1 MNYNTMSIEEL
12 KDVARDKGMKVG
24 NIGKDKLIEK
34 LNEMDNISNVMS
46 DDEDLVAE
54 PINSEIVENETSQ
67 SVLDS
72 ISSAIDELDESE
84 DDGYNNNFVD
94 LPKDTVVNVRSITFG
109 RLIYK
114 SPTNNSTVI
123 WNNIG
128 AVRQMTIAELTEMNN
143 QSPEFLTNPNV
154 ILLNE
159 DAIRMFRLNSVYE
172 NVAQINNLKTL
183 FKQNTETIEKAIDRA
198 LMANMRDVLI
208 SKIRAMYSNKALT
221 DINVIKLL
229 EEKLQFDLT

>member
-12 KDVARDKGMKVG
+12 KNVARDKGIHIG
-24 NIGKDKLIEK
+24 NAGREKLIEK
-34 LNEMDNISNVMS
+34 LIEADNISDVMAN
-46 DDEDLVAE
+46 DEDLVAE
-54 PINSEIVENETSQ
+54 PIKDDINEEVAHQ
-67 SVLDS
+67 SVLES
-72 ISSAIDELDESE
+72 ISSAIDELDESIE
-84 DDGYNNNFVD
+84 DGYDNSFVD
-94 LPKDTVVNVRSITFG
+94 VPKDTVMTGRSITFG

-172 NVAQINNLKTL
+172 NVAQINNLKSL
-183 FKQNTETIEKAIDRA
+183 FKQSTDTIEKAVDRA

-208 SKIRAMYSNKALT
+208 SKIRAMYNNKSLT

>member
-72 ISSAIDELDESE
+72 ISSAIDELDESD

>member
-1 MNYNTMSIEEL
+1 MNYSTMSIDEL
-12 KDVARDKGMKVG
+12 KDVARDKGMKIG
-24 NIGKDKLIEK
+24 NIGREKLIEK
-34 LNEMDNISNVMS
+34 LNEMDNISDVMAN
-46 DDEDLVAE
+46 DEDLVSE
-54 PINSEIVENETSQ
+54 PTHVDIVKDETSK
-67 SVLDS
+67 SILDT
-72 ISSAIDELDESE
+72 ISSAIDELDENE
-84 DDGYNNNFVD
+84 GDDYNETFVD
-94 LPKDTVVNVRSITFG
+94 LPRDTVINVRSITFG
-109 RLIYK
+109 KLVYK
-114 SPTNNSTVI
+114 SPTNNAMFI

-128 AVRQMTIAELTEMNN
+128 EVRQMTIAELTEMNN
-143 QSPEFLTNPNV
+143 QCPDFLMNPNV

-208 SKIRAMYSNKALT
+208 SKIRAMYNNKALT

>member
-208 SKIRAMYSNKALT
+208 SKIRAMYNNKALT

>member
-1 MNYNTMSIEEL
+1 MNYSTMSMDEL
-12 KDVARDKGMKVG
+12 KDVARDKGMKIG
-24 NIGKDKLIEK
+24 NIGREKLIEK
-34 LNEMDNISNVMS
+34 LNEIDNISDVMAN
-46 DDEDLVAE
+46 DEDLVAE
-54 PINSEIVENETSQ
+54 PTHVDIVKDETSK
-67 SVLDS
+67 SILDT
-72 ISSAIDELDESE
+72 ISSAIDELDENE
-84 DDGYNNNFVD
+84 GDDYNETFVD
-94 LPKDTVVNVRSITFG
+94 LPRDTVINVRSITFG
-109 RLIYK
+109 KLVYK
-114 SPTNNSTVI
+114 SPTNNAMFI

-128 AVRQMTIAELTEMNN
+128 EVRQMTIAELTEMNN
-143 QSPEFLTNPNV
+143 QCPDFLMNPNV

>member
-54 PINSEIVENETSQ
+54 PINSEIVENKTSQ

>member
-1 MNYNTMSIEEL
+1 MNYSTMSMDEL
-12 KDVARDKGMKVG
+12 KDVARDKGMKIG
-24 NIGKDKLIEK
+24 NIGREKLIEK
-34 LNEMDNISNVMS
+34 LNEMDNISDVMAN
-46 DDEDLVAE
+46 DEDLVAE
-54 PINSEIVENETSQ
+54 PTRVDIVKDETSK
-67 SVLDS
+67 SILDT
-72 ISSAIDELDESE
+72 ISSAIDELDENE
-84 DDGYNNNFVD
+84 DDDYNETFVD
-94 LPKDTVVNVRSITFG
+94 LPRDTVINVRSITFG
-109 RLIYK
+109 KLVYK
-114 SPTNNSTVI
+114 SPTNNAMFI

-128 AVRQMTIAELTEMNN
+128 EVRQMTIAELTEMNN
-143 QSPEFLTNPNV
+143 QCPDFLMNPNV

-159 DAIRMFRLNSVYE
+159 DAIRMFRLNSIYE

-208 SKIRAMYSNKALT
+208 SKIRAMYNNKALT

>member
-1 MNYNTMSIEEL
+1 MAN
-12 KDVARDKGMKVG
+12 
-24 NIGKDKLIEK
+24 
-34 LNEMDNISNVMS
+34 
-46 DDEDLVAE
+46 DEDLVAE
-54 PINSEIVENETSQ
+54 PTHVDIVKDETSK
-67 SVLDS
+67 SILDT
-72 ISSAIDELDESE
+72 ISSAIDELDENE
-84 DDGYNNNFVD
+84 DDDYNETFVD
-94 LPKDTVVNVRSITFG
+94 LPRDTVINVRSITFG
-109 RLIYK
+109 KLVYK
-114 SPTNNSTVI
+114 SPTNNAMFI

-128 AVRQMTIAELTEMNN
+128 EVRQMTIAELTEMNN
-143 QSPEFLTNPNV
+143 QCPDFLMNPNV

>member
-1 MNYNTMSIEEL
+1 MNYSTMSMDEL
-12 KDVARDKGMKVG
+12 KDIARDKGMKIG
-24 NIGKDKLIEK
+24 NIGREKLIEK
-34 LNEMDNISNVMS
+34 LNEIDNISDVMAN
-46 DDEDLVAE
+46 DEDLVVE
-54 PINSEIVENETSQ
+54 PTHVDIVKDETSK
-67 SVLDS
+67 SILDT
-72 ISSAIDELDESE
+72 ISSAIDELDENE
-84 DDGYNNNFVD
+84 DDDYNETFVD
-94 LPKDTVVNVRSITFG
+94 LPRDTVINVRSITFG
-109 RLIYK
+109 KLVYK
-114 SPTNNSTVI
+114 SPTNNAMFI

-128 AVRQMTIAELTEMNN
+128 EVRQMTIAELTEMNN
-143 QSPEFLTNPNV
+143 QCPDFLMNPNV

-183 FKQNTETIEKAIDRA
+183 FKQNTETIEKAINRA

>member
-1 MNYNTMSIEEL
+1 MNYSTMSMDEL
-12 KDVARDKGMKVG
+12 KDVARDKGMKIG
-24 NIGKDKLIEK
+24 NIGREKLIEK
-34 LNEMDNISNVMS
+34 LNEVDNISDVMTN
-46 DDEDLVAE
+46 DEDLVAE
-54 PINSEIVENETSQ
+54 PTHVDIVKDETSK
-67 SVLDS
+67 SILDT
-72 ISSAIDELDESE
+72 ISSAIDELDENE
-84 DDGYNNNFVD
+84 GDDYNETFVD
-94 LPKDTVVNVRSITFG
+94 LPRDTVINVRSITFG
-109 RLIYK
+109 KLVYK
-114 SPTNNSTVI
+114 SPTNNAMFI

-128 AVRQMTIAELTEMNN
+128 EVRQMTIAELTEMNN
-143 QSPEFLTNPNV
+143 QCPDFLMNPNV

-208 SKIRAMYSNKALT
+208 SKIRAMYNNKALT

>member
-1 MNYNTMSIEEL
+1 
-12 KDVARDKGMKVG
+12 MKVG

-94 LPKDTVVNVRSITFG
+94 LPKDTVINVRSITFG

-183 FKQNTETIEKAIDRA
+183 FKQNTETIERAIDRG

>member
-54 PINSEIVENETSQ
+54 PINSEIVENKTSQ

-208 SKIRAMYSNKALT
+208 SKIRAMYNNKALT

>member
-12 KDVARDKGMKVG
+12 KDVARDKGIKVG

-54 PINSEIVENETSQ
+54 PINSEILENETSQ

>member
-1 MNYNTMSIEEL
+1 MNYSTMSMDEL
-12 KDVARDKGMKVG
+12 KDVARDKGMKIG
-24 NIGKDKLIEK
+24 NIGREKLIEK
-34 LNEMDNISNVMS
+34 LNEIDNISDVMAS
-46 DDEDLVAE
+46 DEDLVAE
-54 PINSEIVENETSQ
+54 PTHVDIVKDETSK
-67 SVLDS
+67 SILDT
-72 ISSAIDELDESE
+72 ISSAIDELDENE
-84 DDGYNNNFVD
+84 DDDYNETFVD
-94 LPKDTVVNVRSITFG
+94 LPRDTVINVRSITFG
-109 RLIYK
+109 KLVYK
-114 SPTNNSTVI
+114 SPTNNAMFI

-128 AVRQMTIAELTEMNN
+128 EVRQMTIAELTEMNN
-143 QSPEFLTNPNV
+143 QCPDFLMNPNV

>member
-1 MNYNTMSIEEL
+1 MNYSTMSMDEL
-12 KDVARDKGMKVG
+12 KDVARDKGMKIG
-24 NIGKDKLIEK
+24 NIGREKLIEK
-34 LNEMDNISNVMS
+34 LNEIDNISDVMAN
-46 DDEDLVAE
+46 DEDLVAE
-54 PINSEIVENETSQ
+54 PTRVDIVKDETSK
-67 SVLDS
+67 SILDT
-72 ISSAIDELDESE
+72 ISSAIDELDENE
-84 DDGYNNNFVD
+84 GDDYNETFVD
-94 LPKDTVVNVRSITFG
+94 LPRDTVINVRSITFG
-109 RLIYK
+109 KLVYK
-114 SPTNNSTVI
+114 SPTNNAMFI

-128 AVRQMTIAELTEMNN
+128 EVRQMTIAELTEMNN
-143 QSPEFLTNPNV
+143 QCPDFLMNPNV

-208 SKIRAMYSNKALT
+208 SKIRAMYNNKALT

>member
-1 MNYNTMSIEEL
+1 MNYSTMSMDEL
-12 KDVARDKGMKVG
+12 KDIARDKGMKIG
-24 NIGKDKLIEK
+24 NIGREKLIEK
-34 LNEMDNISNVMS
+34 LNEIDNISDVMAN
-46 DDEDLVAE
+46 DEDLVVE
-54 PINSEIVENETSQ
+54 PTHVDIVKDETSK
-67 SVLDS
+67 SILDT
-72 ISSAIDELDESE
+72 ISSAIDELDENE
-84 DDGYNNNFVD
+84 DDDYNETFVD
-94 LPKDTVVNVRSITFG
+94 LPRDTVINVRSITFG
-109 RLIYK
+109 KLVYK
-114 SPTNNSTVI
+114 SPTNNAMFI

-128 AVRQMTIAELTEMNN
+128 EVRQMTIAELTEMNN
-143 QSPEFLTNPNV
+143 QCPDFLMNPNV

>member
-1 MNYNTMSIEEL
+1 M
-12 KDVARDKGMKVG
+12 
-24 NIGKDKLIEK
+24 
-34 LNEMDNISNVMS
+34 
-46 DDEDLVAE
+46 
-54 PINSEIVENETSQ
+54 
-67 SVLDS
+67 
-72 ISSAIDELDESE
+72 
-84 DDGYNNNFVD
+84 
-94 LPKDTVVNVRSITFG
+94 
-109 RLIYK
+109 
-114 SPTNNSTVI
+114 
-123 WNNIG
+123 
-128 AVRQMTIAELTEMNN
+128 
-143 QSPEFLTNPNV
+143 NPNV

>member
-1 MNYNTMSIEEL
+1 MNYSTMSMDEL
-12 KDVARDKGMKVG
+12 KDVARDKGMKIG
-24 NIGKDKLIEK
+24 NIGREKLIEK
-34 LNEMDNISNVMS
+34 LNEMDNISDVMAN
-46 DDEDLVAE
+46 DEDLVVE
-54 PINSEIVENETSQ
+54 PTHVDIVKDETSK
-67 SVLDS
+67 SILDT
-72 ISSAIDELDESE
+72 ISSAIDELDENE
-84 DDGYNNNFVD
+84 GDDYNETFVD
-94 LPKDTVVNVRSITFG
+94 LPRDTVINVRSITFG
-109 RLIYK
+109 KLVYK
-114 SPTNNSTVI
+114 SPTNNAMFI

-128 AVRQMTIAELTEMNN
+128 EVRQMTIAELTEMNN
-143 QSPEFLTNPNV
+143 QCPDFLMNPNV

-208 SKIRAMYSNKALT
+208 SKIRAMYNNKALT

>member
-1 MNYNTMSIEEL
+1 MNYSTMSMDEL
-12 KDVARDKGMKVG
+12 KDVARDKGMKIG
-24 NIGKDKLIEK
+24 NIGREKLIEK
-34 LNEMDNISNVMS
+34 LNEMDNISDVMAN
-46 DDEDLVAE
+46 DEDLVAE
-54 PINSEIVENETSQ
+54 PTRVDIVKDETSK
-67 SVLDS
+67 SILDT
-72 ISSAIDELDESE
+72 ISSAIDELDENE
-84 DDGYNNNFVD
+84 DDDYNETFVD
-94 LPKDTVVNVRSITFG
+94 LPRDTVINVRSITFG
-109 RLIYK
+109 KLVYK
-114 SPTNNSTVI
+114 SPTNNAMFI

-128 AVRQMTIAELTEMNN
+128 EVRQMTIAELTEMNN
-143 QSPEFLTNPNV
+143 QCPDFLMNPNV

-208 SKIRAMYSNKALT
+208 SKIRAMYNNKALT